1 MKHIVHLMDKY
12 EDVAEALK
20 TTIFATI
27 VAGLILGL
35 APMLMILQYNRI

>member
-20 TTIFATI
+20 TVITLTVVTGA
-27 VAGLILGL
+27 ILGL
-35 APMLMILQYNRI
+35 APMLIILQTAF